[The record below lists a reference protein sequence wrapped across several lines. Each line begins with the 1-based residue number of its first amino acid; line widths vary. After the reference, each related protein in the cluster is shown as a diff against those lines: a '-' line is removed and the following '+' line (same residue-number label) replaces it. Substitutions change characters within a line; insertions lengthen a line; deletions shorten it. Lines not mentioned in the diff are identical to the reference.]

1 MELLLES
8 DIIHFQVGTAV
19 NVAHQDPAL
28 PVELDI
34 RRNVLRRIAT
44 LLEHKHLKQT
54 LTSYY

>member
-1 MELLLES
+1 VDLLLES

-34 RRNVLRRIAT
+34 RRNIIKRIAA
-44 LLEHKHLKQT
+44 LLEQKHLKQV
-54 LTSYY
+54 LISYY